1 MTPIEMR
8 TRGVEV
14 ALVLL
19 AYALGGCADTDGLA
33 GAGQDD
39 DEPVAAAPKQGRG
52 GDKTSK
58 PGPSGTP
65 ESTCEAGKTSCDDVC
80 IDLSSDPESCG
91 RCGHGCL
98 GGVCEAGVCQPVTLA
113 TDLAIPQGLAIG
125 PDGVYVT
132 LSGGNSVVRI
142 PKDGG
147 TPAVVSND
155 TQSPWGI
162 AVAIDGDKTTRV
174 IWGENRGT
182 SSNIVFHD
190 PVASTTKKTLVGSDV
205 WQVAITGTLAFWA
218 TSSSSAGSVQRCPI
232 TGCSGSPF
240 AVIPS
245 APKVFGLI
253 ATGGQVAFGLRDSS
267 GLVRRASTG
276 GNGVTTLI
284 SAIDSPK
291 GLATD
296 GANVYA
302 AVSGS
307 NVIARCPLTGCALGQ
322 QNAIA
327 IADNPHSVA
336 SDGKNVY
343 WTNGKAD
350 GGSISWCPAGS
361 CSGSG
366 QVLAAKQKNPYTIA
380 VDDEAVY
387 WTNAAPKG
395 QVMKVAR
402 P

>member
-1 MTPIEMR
+1 M
-8 TRGVEV
+8 
-14 ALVLL
+14 LL
-19 AYALGGCADTDGLA
+19 ACALGGCANTDGLA
-33 GAGQDD
+33 GGGLDD
-39 DEPVAAAPKQGRG
+39 DDPAEALPARGRG
-52 GDKTSK
+52 GEKSSK
-58 PGPSGTP
+58 AGPTGTP
-65 ESTCEAGKTSCDDVC
+65 ESTCEAGKTACDDVC
-80 IDLSSDPESCG
+80 VDLSSDPESCG

-98 GGVCEAGVCQPVTLA
+98 GGACQAGVCQPVTLA
-113 TDLAIPQGLAIG
+113 TDLAYPQGLAIG

-132 LSGGNSVVRI
+132 LNAGGAVVRI

-147 TPAVVSND
+147 TPSVVSND

-162 AVAIDGDKTTRV
+162 ALAVDGDKTTRV
-174 IWGENRGT
+174 IWGEARGS

-190 PVASTTKKTLVGSDV
+190 PSASTTKKTLVGSDV
-205 WQVAITGTLAFWA
+205 WQVAVSGSLAFWA
-218 TSSSSAGSVQRCPI
+218 TSSSSAGSVERCPV

-240 AVIPS
+240 VVIPS
-245 APKVFGLI
+245 APKVFGLV

-276 GNGVTTLI
+276 GNGVMTLI
-284 SAIDSPK
+284 SALDSPK
-291 GLATD
+291 SLATD

-322 QNAIA
+322 PKAIA

-343 WTNGKAD
+343 WTNGKAQ
-350 GGSISWCPAGS
+350 GGSISWCAASG

-366 QVLAAKQKNPYTIA
+366 QVLAADQKNPYSIA
-380 VDDEAVY
+380 VDEEAVY
-387 WTNAAPKG
+387 WTNATTKG

>member
-1 MTPIEMR
+1 MNRFKMR
-8 TRGVEV
+8 TRGVEI

-19 AYALGGCADTDGLA
+19 AWALGGCADTDGLA
-33 GAGQDD
+33 GGGRDD
-39 DEPVAAAPKQGRG
+39 DDAVVSPRQSRSGEKP
-52 GDKTSK
+52 SN

-65 ESTCEAGKTSCDDVC
+65 ESTCEAGKVACDDVC
-80 IDLSSDPESCG
+80 VDLSSDAENCG

-98 GGVCEAGVCQPVTLA
+98 GGACQTGMCQPVTLA
-113 TDLAIPQGLAIG
+113 TDLAGPQGLAIG

-132 LSGGNSVVRI
+132 LLSGGAVVRI

-162 AVAIDGDKTTRV
+162 ALAIDGDKTTRV
-174 IWGENRGT
+174 IWGETRGS

-190 PVASTTKKTLVGSDV
+190 PAASTTKKTLVGSDV
-205 WQVAITGTLAFWA
+205 WQVAVSGSLAFWA
-218 TSSSSAGSVQRCPI
+218 TSSTSAGSVERCPT
-232 TGCSGSPF
+232 TGCNGSPF
-240 AVIPS
+240 VVIPS
-245 APKVFGLI
+245 APKVFGLV
-253 ATGGQVAFGLRDSS
+253 ATGGQVAFGLRDSY
-267 GLVRRASTG
+267 GVVRRASTG

-284 SAIDSPK
+284 SALDSPK
-291 GLATD
+291 SLATD

-322 QNAIA
+322 QKAIA

-343 WTNGKAD
+343 WTNGKAQA
-350 GGSISWCPAGS
+350 GSISWCSASS

-366 QVLAAKQKNPYTIA
+366 QVLAADQKNPYSIA